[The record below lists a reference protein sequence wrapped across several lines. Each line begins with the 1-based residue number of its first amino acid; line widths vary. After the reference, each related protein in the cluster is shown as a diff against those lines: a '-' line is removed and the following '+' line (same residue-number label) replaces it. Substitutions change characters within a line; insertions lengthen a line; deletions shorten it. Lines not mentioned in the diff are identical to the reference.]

1 MFTASGQSRTTRV
14 LREIPTVRTKVRPLQ
29 APTRQRELA
38 KHGFTT
44 TCYSAHS
51 TARTCVNIGLR
62 PTSQKHPQ
70 LSTAASTSIYDH
82 LLQRPLDRKNLR
94 KHRFTPNEPKAS
106 SIVNRCVNLDL
117 RPLAT
122 APTDRKNVRK
132 HRFTPIE
139 PRASSWSTA
148 TSTYVY
154 AEIFDG
160 PSCKNFRHSVSSVLR
175 LQTPSPVP
183 FHQNSR
189 VLDICVGPRAPARDQ
204 PFVHSRKSRIT
215 AVMIGAGC
223 FAYHSPSRR
232 TIALRSPSK
241 V

>member
-14 LREIPTVRTKVRPLQ
+14 LREIPTVRAKVRPLQ

-94 KHRFTPNEPKAS
+94 KHGFT
-106 SIVNRCVNLDL
+106 
-117 RPLAT
+117 T
-122 APTDRKNVRK
+122 
-132 HRFTPIE
+132 IE

-148 TSTYVY
+148 ASTYVY